1 MMQLERASLYR
12 GRTPDG
18 PVTPHKAYLGPV
30 TKVLGGRGG
39 RFWRG
44 GEVPFSR
51 KVPSPPSKLSIN
63 TNQNQLHDIAE
74 ALLEGGELHA
84 GVGEFG
90 DAGALALDDFGGGAA
105 DETLVGELLVEA
117 AQLLSILPSSFSRR
131 ASSAAKSTAPDR
143 CTMTSQPCATWL
155 AEALGAS
162 PSASMMSSPRRASV
176 RMTSRFA
183 SRTSFWWASD
193 GRAARS
199 ACKTE
204 RCSVRRGSCGSC
216 R

>member
-1 MMQLERASLYR
+1 MASPERIFPYR

-18 PVTPHKAYLGPV
+18 PVVPHKAGLGPV

-39 RFWRG
+39 RFGGGRG
-44 GEVPFSR
+44 SLSPERFPLPPPIFQSTPIKINYMTSR
-51 KVPSPPSKLSIN
+51 KRCWRAVSFTRASVSSATRARSRSTISAGARLTKPSLASFWLRPPSS
-63 TNQNQLHDIAE
+63 
-74 ALLEGGELHA
+74 
-84 GVGEFG
+84 
-90 DAGALALDDFGGGAA
+90 
-105 DETLVGELLVEA
+105 
-117 AQLLSILPSSFSRR
+117 LSILPSSFSRR

-193 GRAARS
+193 GRS
-199 ACKTE
+199 STV
-204 RCSVRRGSCGSC
+204 SL
-216 R
+216 